1 MSDDKSTSPSPE
13 DRSKAR
19 EEQKRKVKEEEQR
32 RKDQERQRKMLRD
45 DMLPCL
51 VQIVHTTV
59 KGKDQIVKEFLNK
72 HPAVSKSQVIV
83 KLNEVALKEKRIDVE
98 GVLSG
103 IESYHLYLI
112 RSLPQALELRNA
124 GT

>member
-1 MSDDKSTSPSPE
+1 MRVCPSDFAMADDKHGILTC
-13 DRSKAR
+13 
-19 EEQKRKVKEEEQR
+19 KVAHALQGA
-32 RKDQERQRKMLRD
+32 DGW
-45 DMLPCL
+45 
-51 VQIVHTTV
+51 VAAV